1 MAFDLAG
8 LETFVAIA
16 DRGSFLRAAEHLHIT
31 QTAVSHRI
39 RKLEEDIGFPL
50 LLRTTRE
57 VTLTPAGQ
65 ELLPKARQILGDVS
79 GFFGDL
85 RKKGAEKQHMLAIGC
100 LPTLSAGLLPAILA
114 RFTANHPEVRLR
126 IHDNSALE
134 IANGVQEGRMEFGI
148 TILSTNRWD
157 LEAKPLLE
165 EPFVLVVPVHDVLAA
180 RQAIS
185 WQEIEGRKLVRI
197 STQTGN
203 RILIDDALGER
214 GERLNWHY
222 EVQHVATA
230 VNLVAQGLAL
240 TIVPQ
245 SSFEVGRSAGVVA
258 LPLHDPRI
266 TRIIGVVTKRGL
278 PLSAPASA
286 LMAEV
291 SAHLHPRIKHE

>member
-1 MAFDLAG
+1 MDVVSDLTG

-65 ELLPKARQILGDVS
+65 ELLPKARQILGDADTL
-79 GFFGDL
+79 FKNL
-85 RKKGAEKQHMLAIGC
+85 RQKGEEKRQILAIGC
-100 LPTLSAGLLPAILA
+100 LPTLSAGLLPAILT
-114 RFTANHPEVRLR
+114 RFTRRHPEVKLR
-126 IHDNSALE
+126 IYDNSALE

-165 EPFVLVVPVHDVLAA
+165 EPFVLVVPVDDALSKE
-180 RQAIS
+180 QSIS
-185 WQEIEGRKLVRI
+185 WQAIEGRKLVRI

-203 RILIDDALGER
+203 RILIDDSMGER

-240 TIVPQ
+240 TIVPK

-258 LPLHDPRI
+258 LALDAPRI
-266 TRIIGVVTKRGL
+266 TRTIGVVTKRGL
-278 PLSAPASA
+278 PLSEAGRT
-286 LMAEV
+286 LMADV
-291 SAHLHPRIKHE
+291 VADLRRRS